1 MSILQADMRYTLSDL
16 YYLWKTP
23 IGRIQFFHGVFQRSW
38 PLLWLI
44 AFLYRRLFLRKVG
57 IVVVIGSYGKTTT
70 LRAIKTVLQ
79 RPLSRFYQGNCW
91 SYVAA
96 AVLRIRPGD
105 AFEAIEIG
113 IDGKG
118 QMSKYARLVKP
129 QLVVVTSIGSEHHRS
144 LGNLEQT
151 RAEKSQMIRQLS
163 PSATVFLNGDDS
175 NVLWM
180 RQHTPVR
187 IVTFGFHPH
196 NDFRAVTVYAAT
208 VKGTRF
214 RCLTDELD
222 VPVQTRLLGRHM
234 VYPVLSALAVAHI
247 LGISHQSA
255 IERLGTLRPTPGR
268 METVALKNNILLI
281 RDEFKSS
288 LETILRAFKVL
299 KKMAGIRKIIVMG
312 EVSEPP
318 GSQGPIYR
326 DIGNQMAAIFDRI
339 VIVGVNYQ
347 RYAVGAT
354 RAGFDREKIFDAGN
368 SVMSAITYLGTFLK
382 SGDIVFIKGRDTQRL
397 ERISLALM
405 GRNVKCAI
413 QSCDA
418 RPHRCDTCPMLET
431 GWKSK
436 VVI

>member
-1 MSILQADMRYTLSDL
+1 MKIIQADMRYTISDL

-23 IGRIQFFHGVFQRSW
+23 VGRIQFFHGIFQRSW
-38 PLLWLI
+38 PVLWMI
-44 AFLYRRLFLRKVG
+44 AFLYRRLFLRKVK
-57 IVVVIGSYGKTTT
+57 IIVVIGSYGKTTT
-70 LRAIKTVLQ
+70 LRAIKTVLR

-96 AVLRIRPGD
+96 AVLRIRPGEKY
-105 AFEAIEIG
+105 EAIEIG

-118 QMSKYARLVKP
+118 QMSKYAGLVKP

-163 PSATVFLNGDDS
+163 SRATVFLNGDDS
-175 NVLWM
+175 NVRWM
-180 RQHTPVR
+180 RQHTRAQV
-187 IVTFGFHPH
+187 VTFGFHPH
-196 NDFRAVTVYAAT
+196 NDVRAVAVYAAS
-208 VKGTRF
+208 VKGMQF
-214 RCLTDELD
+214 RCLLDELD
-222 VPVQTRLLGRHM
+222 VPVKSRLLGRHM
-234 VYPVLSALAVAHI
+234 VYPNLSALAVAHV
-247 LGISHQSA
+247 LGIPHQSA
-255 IERLGTLRPTPGR
+255 IKRLGTLDPTPGR
-268 METVALKNNILLI
+268 MEMVELKNNIVLI

-299 KKMAGIRKIIVMG
+299 KKMGGERKIVVMG

-326 DIGNQMAAIFDRI
+326 DIGSKMAAIFHQI

-347 RYAVGAT
+347 RYAAGAT
-354 RAGFDREKIFDAGN
+354 AAGLAREQIFDAGT
-368 SVMSAITYLGTFLK
+368 SIMGAILFLK
-382 SGDIVFIKGRDTQRL
+382 NHLQNGDVVFMKGRNTQRL
-397 ERISLALM
+397 ERISLSLM
-405 GRNVKCAI
+405 GRDVKCDI
-413 QSCDA
+413 KSCDA

>member
-1 MSILQADMRYTLSDL
+1 MRYTLSDF

-38 PLLWLI
+38 PLLWII
-44 AFLYRRLFLRKVG
+44 AFLYRRLFLRKVN
-57 IVVVIGSYGKTTT
+57 IIVVIGSYGKTTT
-70 LRAIKTVLQ
+70 LRAVKTMLQ
-79 RPLSRFYQGNCW
+79 KPLSRFYQGNCW

-105 AFEAIEIG
+105 EYEAIEIG

-118 QMSKYARLVKP
+118 QMSKYARLVNP

-144 LGNLEQT
+144 LGDLQQT
-151 RAEKSQMIRQLS
+151 RSEKSQMIRQLS
-163 PSATVFLNGDDS
+163 SRATVFLNGDDS

-180 RQHTPVR
+180 RQHTRAR
-187 IVTFGFHPH
+187 IVTFGFHPD
-196 NDFRAVTVYAAT
+196 NDVRAVAVYSTLA
-208 VKGTRF
+208 KGTRF
-214 RCLTDELD
+214 RCLIDKMD
-222 VPVQTRLLGRHM
+222 VPVKTRFLGRHM
-234 VYPVLSALAVAHI
+234 VYPILSVLAVAHVV
-247 LGISHQSA
+247 GIPLQSA
-255 IERLGTLRPTPGR
+255 TERLGTLDPTPGR
-268 METVALKNNILLI
+268 MQKVELKNNILLI

-288 LETILRAFKVL
+288 LETILRAFQVL
-299 KKMAGIRKIIVMG
+299 EKMAAKRKIIVMG

-326 DIGNQMAAIFDRI
+326 NIGNKMAAIFDQI

-347 RYAVGAT
+347 RYAAGAT
-354 RAGFDREKIFDAGN
+354 RAGFSRERIVDAGN
-368 SVMSAITYLGTFLK
+368 SIMTAIYYLKNHLE

-405 GRNVKCAI
+405 GRDVKCDI

-436 VVI
+436 VII

>member
-1 MSILQADMRYTLSDL
+1 MRYALSDF
-16 YYLWKTP
+16 YYLCKTP

-38 PLLWLI
+38 PLLWMI
-44 AFLYRRLFLRKVG
+44 AFLYRRLFLRRVKI
-57 IVVVIGSYGKTTT
+57 IVIIGSYGKTTT
-70 LRAIKTVLQ
+70 LRAIKTALG
-79 RPLSRFYQGNCW
+79 RPLSKYYQGNCW

-96 AVLRIRPGD
+96 AVLRIRPRD

-118 QMSKYARLVKP
+118 QMATYARLVNP

-144 LGNLEQT
+144 LGDLQQT
-151 RAEKSQMIRQLS
+151 RSEKSQMIRQLS
-163 PSATVFLNGDDS
+163 PRATVFLNGDDS
-175 NVLWM
+175 NVRWM
-180 RQHTPVR
+180 RQRTR
-187 IVTFGFHPH
+187 ARLVTFGFCPD
-196 NDFRAVTVYAAT
+196 NDVRAILVYT
-208 VKGTRF
+208 TFSDGTRF
-214 RCLTDELD
+214 RLLMNKID
-222 VPVQTRLLGRHM
+222 VSVKTRLLGRHM
-234 VYPVLSALAVAHI
+234 VYPVLSALAVAHV
-247 LGISHQSA
+247 LGIPLQST
-255 IERLGTLRPTPGR
+255 INRLGIFDPTPGR
-268 METVALKNNILLI
+268 MQKVELKNHILLI

-288 LETILRAFKVL
+288 LETIQKAFKVL
-299 KKMAGIRKIIVMG
+299 ERRSGKRKIIVMG

-326 DIGNQMAAIFDRI
+326 EIGGEMAAIFDQI

-347 RYAVGAT
+347 RYASGAT
-354 RAGFDREKIFDAGN
+354 KAGFSREQIFDAGN
-368 SVMSAITYLGTFLK
+368 SIMEAIRYLKKHLK

-405 GRNVKCAI
+405 GRKVKCDI

-431 GWKSK
+431 GWTSK